1 MGIPIKTKEQ
11 AVYDSKMEKLDEFEK
26 RASVA
31 LAAYSNLWTALGSLE
46 DDLSNESSILHEEL
60 DCYDCDE
67 FTSLDFDEI
76 DTSLEATI
84 NHIRKVKEDLA
95 KKYNA
100 SKLHEDAYGYMLAKG
115 KLYSCFTTYPPSGYL
130 DLSMDEIN
138 KFYEMCCEI
147 SKESKDDF
155 VKAITKEYEK

>member
-1 MGIPIKTKEQ
+1 MATTIKTKEQ

-26 RASVA
+26 RATVA
-31 LAAYSNLWTALGSLE
+31 LADYKKLWTALGSLE
-46 DDLSNESSILHEEL
+46 DDLSNDFGILHEEL
-60 DCYDCDE
+60 DCYESDE
-67 FTSLDFDEI
+67 FTSRDFDEI

-84 NHIRKVKEDLA
+84 NHIHMVRQDLQ
-95 KKYNA
+95 KKHNA

>member
-1 MGIPIKTKEQ
+1 MATSIKTTEQ

-26 RASVA
+26 RATVF
-31 LAAYSNLWTALGSLE
+31 LAAYSNLWTGLGSFE
-46 DDLSNESSILHEEL
+46 DDLSNIYSILHEEM

-76 DTSLEATI
+76 DSALQAVI
-84 NHIRKVKEDLA
+84 NHIHQVREDLQ
-95 KKYNA
+95 KKHNA
-100 SKLHEDAYGYMLAKG
+100 SKLHNDAYGYMLAKG
-115 KLYSCFTTYPPSGYL
+115 KLYSCITTYPPSGYL
-130 DLSMDEIN
+130 DLSIDEIN

-147 SKESKDDF
+147 SKEPKDDF

>member
-1 MGIPIKTKEQ
+1 MATSIKTKEQ

-26 RASVA
+26 RATIF
-31 LAAYSNLWTALGSLE
+31 LRAYEDLWTGLGSLE
-46 DDLSNESSILHEEL
+46 DDLSDENGVLNEEL

-76 DTSLEATI
+76 DTALQATI
-84 NHIRKVKEDLA
+84 NHIRKVKEDLQ

-115 KLYSCFTTYPPSGYL
+115 KLYSCFTTYPPNGYL